1 MKVELEVVD
10 ISKPAELNVI
20 IGHSHFIKTV
30 EDVYE
35 ALIGSVPNIKFGI
48 AFCEASGKRLIRLE
62 GNDSNLKK
70 IALKNSLRLACGHTF
85 FIALDN
91 AYPVNVL
98 NQIKNVPEV
107 CRIFC
112 ATANPLQVIIGQT
125 SQGRAIMAVVDG
137 LTPLGVETESDVIWR
152 KELLRK
158 IKYKL

>member
-30 EDVYE
+30 EDIYE

-70 IALKNSLRLACGHTF
+70 IALENSLRLACGHMF